1 MPLASEKYVTKKLNR
16 NRLNLTSDESILFEL
31 QKHVDTFT
39 LNNRNTKIYFND
51 TDFTMDTKT
60 KLLTNSI
67 IPGYIPE
74 YHCHDYYEFNIVFE
88 GKCIEIINGISVS
101 LEKGD
106 ILILPS
112 GTAFHTH
119 YLKLEGKGC
128 NILVKS
134 SHITSLRDELSEIK
148 DNFLDKLLKKNGFC
162 IIHTEKNPETL
173 KDMSEILSM
182 FETCTPPSA
191 LSRMYAENTF
201 NRMILQICRG
211 MENGEIICDFSAT
224 VPKAPSSEE
233 IITYIKDNY
242 ATLSTSELSRKF
254 GYSERQLNR
263 IIKKHTG
270 SGFASL
276 IIYERIAHAKNLLK
290 NTSLS
295 IAEISKAVG
304 LDSKEYFCN
313 MFKKQTSMTPTDYRK
328 ITGHTGN

>member
-1 MPLASEKYVTKKLNR
+1 MPLASEKYVTKKLNS
-16 NRLNLTSDESILFEL
+16 NRINLSSDESILFEL
-31 QKHVDTFT
+31 QNHVDTFT

-51 TDFTMDTKT
+51 TDFTMDSRT
-60 KLLTNSI
+60 KLLANNI

-74 YHCHDYYEFNIVFE
+74 YHCHDYYEFNIIFE
-88 GKCIEIINGISVS
+88 GKCIEIINGTTVC

-106 ILILPS
+106 VLIMPS

-119 YLKLEGKGC
+119 YLKREGIGC

-134 SHITSLRDELSEIK
+134 SHITALRDEISEIK
-148 DNFLDKLLKKNGFC
+148 NNFLEKLLKKNGFC
-162 IIHTEKNPETL
+162 IIHTKKIPGTL
-173 KDMSEILSM
+173 RDISEMLNI
-182 FETCTPPSA
+182 FTTGTPPSA

-201 NRMILQICRG
+201 NRLILEICRG
-211 MENGEIICDFSAT
+211 MEKGEIICSFSAT
-224 VPKAPSSEE
+224 VQKAPSSEE
-233 IITYIKDNY
+233 IITYIKNNY
-242 ATLSTSELSRKF
+242 ANVSTNELAKKF
-254 GYSERQLNR
+254 GYSQRQLNR

-276 IIYERIAHAKNLLK
+276 IIYERIAHSKNLLK

-328 ITGHTGN
+328 ITKHTNN